1 MPPIISLVPGSYSGS
16 IPGRSDMVMLAA
28 AQYNLDPSTLAAF
41 ILAEQRDQSRNE
53 DAKDLIAATSAK
65 KANTSIGLGQV
76 VVSTARRNDLFSDLL
91 SPGTRGRLAHDQIA
105 RLLDSD
111 EFNIF
116 AVAKYIRQVANAATV
131 LNIAR

>member
-1 MPPIISLVPGSYSGS
+1 
-16 IPGRSDMVMLAA
+16 
-28 AQYNLDPSTLAAF
+28 
-41 ILAEQRDQSRNE
+41 
-53 DAKDLIAATSAK
+53 
-65 KANTSIGLGQV
+65 
-76 VVSTARRNDLFSDLL
+76 LFSDLL